1 MNPDSPSSNTPS
13 GRIPAPGASSA
24 GTAKIPKRL
33 VTGPHP
39 RPIQET
45 AADLGLAPRDIELF
59 GAHKAKIAHGV
70 LERLSGNPDAK
81 LVLVTAMTPTP
92 AGEGKTTMTI
102 GLADALK
109 IIGRRPIV
117 CLREPSMGP
126 VFGVK
131 GGAAGGGRAQVVPME
146 DINLHF
152 TGDLHAVSAAHNL
165 LAALVDNHLMQG
177 NALDLDP
184 RRIQFRRVMDMN
196 DRALRTIVSGL
207 GGTANGW
214 VRETG
219 FDITAAS
226 EVMAIL
232 CLASDIT
239 DLKKRLGSI
248 LIGFSGN
255 GAPVFAHNLH
265 AQGAMA
271 AILRDAIKPNL
282 VQTAEGTPAFIHG
295 GPFANIAHGCNS
307 ITATRLALKLGDVVL
322 TEAGFATELG
332 AEKFFDIKCRI
343 AGLNPQAVVIVATVR
358 ALKFHGGVAKA
369 DLSREHMTELS
380 RGFENLAKHIENIRM
395 FNLPSVVAINRFADD
410 TDQEIE
416 WVKKAVAE
424 AGGVATVST
433 AWLNGGEGSLELARK
448 VDEMLRGRENS
459 FQPLYPL
466 EMPLVEKINV
476 VARSCYGAAAVEIL
490 EPAKKALALFEQ
502 MGCRDLPVC
511 MAKTQHS
518 LSDVR
523 ELFGR
528 PRGFKVTVREARLA
542 SGAGFVVAFAGEI
555 MTMPGLPKQPMA
567 EKIDVDNAGRIT
579 GLF

>member
-1 MNPDSPSSNTPS
+1 MNPDTEK
-13 GRIPAPGASSA
+13 R
-24 GTAKIPKRL
+24 PKRSAS
-33 VTGPHP
+33 GPLP
-39 RPIQET
+39 RPIT
-45 AADLGLAPRDIELF
+45 VVAADLGLKQADIEPY
-59 GAHKAKIAHGV
+59 GSNKAKIALGV
-70 LERLSGNPDAK
+70 YERFAEKPDAK

-109 IIGRRPIV
+109 IIGHRPVV

-131 GGAAGGGRAQVVPME
+131 GGAAGGGRAKVIPLE
-146 DINLHF
+146 EINLHF
-152 TGDLHAVSAAHNL
+152 TGDLHAVTSAHNL
-165 LAALVDNHLMQG
+165 LASMIDNHLMQG
-177 NALDLDP
+177 NALGLDP

-196 DRALRTIVSGL
+196 DRALRTVVTGL

-232 CLASDIT
+232 CLATDIA
-239 DLKKRLGSI
+239 DLKKRLGNI
-248 LIGFSGN
+248 LIGFTGSGT
-255 GAPVFAHNLH
+255 PVFARDLH

-307 ITATRLALKLGDVVL
+307 LTATRLALKLGDVVL

-332 AEKFFDIKCRI
+332 AEKFFDIKCRT
-343 AGLNPQAVVIVATVR
+343 AGLEPQAVVIVATVR
-358 ALKFHGGVAKA
+358 ALKLHGGVPKA
-369 DLSREHMTELS
+369 DLSREHMAELS

-395 FNLPSVVAINRFADD
+395 FNLPAIVAINRFPDD
-410 TDQEIE
+410 TDAEIE
-416 WVKKAVAE
+416 WVRKAVEE
-424 AGGVATVST
+424 ADCSAAVST
-433 AWLNGGEGSLELARK
+433 AYQDGGEGSLELARK
-448 VDEMLRGRENS
+448 VDEILRGRHQEY
-459 FQPLYPL
+459 QPLYPL

-490 EPAKKALALFEQ
+490 EPAKKALAQFEQ
-502 MGCRDLPVC
+502 MGCGDLPVC

-518 LSDVR
+518 LSDVPG
-523 ELFGR
+523 LLGR
-528 PRGFKVTVREARLA
+528 PRGFKVTVREARLSA
-542 SGAGFVVAFAGEI
+542 GAGFIVALAGEI
-555 MTMPGLPKQPMA
+555 MTMPGLPKQPAA
-567 EKIDVDNAGRIT
+567 ERIDVDNTGRIT

>member
-1 MNPDSPSSNTPS
+1 MNPESRSVSK
-13 GRIPAPGASSA
+13 RSA
-24 GTAKIPKRL
+24 
-33 VTGPHP
+33 TGPHP
-39 RPIQET
+39 RPISLL
-45 AADLGLAPRDIELF
+45 AADLGLKPEEIELY
-59 GAHKAKIAHGV
+59 GPDKAKIAHGV
-70 LERLSGNPDAK
+70 LERLAGEPDAK

-102 GLADALK
+102 GLGDALR
-109 IIGRRPIV
+109 IIGRRSIV

-152 TGDLHAVSAAHNL
+152 TGDIHAVSAAHNL
-165 LAALVDNHLMQG
+165 LAAMIDNHLMQG
-177 NALDLDP
+177 NALGLDP

-196 DRALRTIVSGL
+196 DRALRTTVCGL
-207 GGTANGW
+207 GGPANGW

-239 DLKKRLGSI
+239 DLKKRLGCI
-248 LIGFSGN
+248 LVGFTTAGS
-255 GAPVFAHNLH
+255 PVFARDLH

-282 VQTAEGTPAFIHG
+282 VQTAEGTPALVHG

-307 ITATRLALKLGDVVL
+307 LAATRLAQKLGDVVL

-332 AEKFFDIKCRI
+332 AEKFFDIKCRT
-343 AGLNPQAVVIVATVR
+343 AGLNPQAVVIVATIR
-358 ALKFHGGVAKA
+358 ALKYHGGVAKA
-369 DLSREHMTELS
+369 DLAREHMVELS
-380 RGFENLAKHIENIRM
+380 RGFENLSKHIENIRM
-395 FNLPSVVAINRFADD
+395 FNLPAVVAINRFPDD
-410 TDQEIE
+410 TDAEVTM
-416 WVKKAVAE
+416 VKNAVEE
-424 AGGVATVST
+424 AGGVAAVST
-433 AWLNGGEGSLELARK
+433 AWTDGGEGSLELARK
-448 VDEMLRGRENS
+448 VDEILRGRES
-459 FQPLYPL
+459 AFQPLYPL

-476 VARSCYGAAAVEIL
+476 IARSCYGAAAVEIL
-490 EPAKKALALFEQ
+490 EPAKKALAQFEQ
-502 MGCRDLPVC
+502 MGCGELPVC

-518 LSDVR
+518 LTDVPSM
-523 ELFGR
+523 LGR
-528 PRGFKVTVREARLA
+528 PRGFKVTVREARLS
-542 SGAGFVVAFAGEI
+542 SGAGFVVALAGEI
-555 MTMPGLPKQPMA
+555 MTMPGLPKAPAA
-567 EKIDVDNAGRIT
+567 ERIDVDNAGRIT

>member
-1 MNPDSPSSNTPS
+1 MNPDPRSVSK
-13 GRIPAPGASSA
+13 RSA
-24 GTAKIPKRL
+24 
-33 VTGPHP
+33 TGPHP
-39 RPIQET
+39 RPIGLL
-45 AADLGLAPRDIELF
+45 AADLGLKADEIELY
-59 GAHKAKIAHGV
+59 GPDKAKIAHGV
-70 LERLSGNPDAK
+70 LERLSGEPDAK

-102 GLADALK
+102 GLGDALR
-109 IIGRRPIV
+109 IIGRRSII

-152 TGDLHAVSAAHNL
+152 TGDIHAVSSAHNL
-165 LAALVDNHLMQG
+165 LAAMIDNHLMQG
-177 NALDLDP
+177 NVLGLDP

-196 DRALRTIVSGL
+196 DRALRTTVCGL
-207 GGTANGW
+207 GGPANGW

-219 FDITAAS
+219 FDITASS

-239 DLKKRLGSI
+239 DLKKRLGCI
-248 LIGFSGN
+248 LVGFTAA
-255 GAPVFAHNLH
+255 GAPVFARDLH

-307 ITATRLALKLGDVVL
+307 LAATRLAQKLGDVVL

-332 AEKFFDIKCRI
+332 AEKFFDIKCRT
-343 AGLNPQAVVIVATVR
+343 AGLNPQAVVIVATIR
-358 ALKFHGGVAKA
+358 ALKYHGGVAKA
-369 DLSREHMTELS
+369 DLAREHMVELS

-395 FNLPSVVAINRFADD
+395 FNLPSIVAINRFPDD
-410 TDQEIE
+410 TDAEIAM
-416 WVKKAVAE
+416 VKKAVEE
-424 AGGVATVST
+424 AGGVAAVST
-433 AWLNGGEGSLELARK
+433 AWTDGGEGSLDLARK
-448 VDEMLRGRENS
+448 VDEMLRGREGA

-490 EPAKKALALFEQ
+490 EPAKKALAQFEQ
-502 MGCRDLPVC
+502 MGCGELPVC

-518 LSDVR
+518 LTDVPSKI
-523 ELFGR
+523 GR
-528 PRGFKVTVREARLA
+528 PRGFKVTVREARLS
-542 SGAGFVVAFAGEI
+542 SGAGFVVALAGEI
-555 MTMPGLPKQPMA
+555 MTMPGLPKAPAA
-567 EKIDVDNAGRIT
+567 ERIDVDNAGRIT

>member
-1 MNPDSPSSNTPS
+1 MNHDSL
-13 GRIPAPGASSA
+13 
-24 GTAKIPKRL
+24 KVPKRSA
-33 VTGPHP
+33 TGPLP
-39 RPIQET
+39 RPIT
-45 AADLGLAPRDIELF
+45 ALASDLGLSPDDIELF
-59 GAHKAKIAHGV
+59 GHQKAKIALGV
-70 LERLSGNPDAK
+70 LERLSEKPDAK

-109 IIGRRPIV
+109 IIGRQSVV

-152 TGDLHAVSAAHNL
+152 TGDMHAVSAAHNL
-165 LAALVDNHLMQG
+165 LAAMVDSHMMQG
-177 NALDLDP
+177 NALGLDP

-207 GGTANGW
+207 GGMSNGW

-232 CLASDIT
+232 CLSADIN

-248 LIGFSGN
+248 LVGFAGN
-255 GAPVFAHNLH
+255 GTPVFARDLH

-282 VQTAEGTPAFIHG
+282 VQTAEGTPALIHG
-295 GPFANIAHGCNS
+295 GPFANLAHGCNS
-307 ITATRLALKLGDVVL
+307 LLATRLALKLGDVVL
-322 TEAGFATELG
+322 TEAGFATDLG

-343 AGLNPQAVVIVATVR
+343 GGLNPQAVVIVATVR
-358 ALKFHGGVAKA
+358 ALKIHGGVAKA
-369 DLSREHMTELS
+369 DMLREHMAEMS
-380 RGFENLAKHIENIRM
+380 RGFENLAKHIENIKM
-395 FNLPSVVAINRFADD
+395 FNLPFIVAINRFHGD
-410 TDQEIE
+410 TDREIE
-416 WVKKAVAE
+416 WLKKAVEE
-424 AGGVATVST
+424 AGGVAAVST
-433 AWLNGGEGSLELARK
+433 AFTDGGEGSLELARK
-448 VDEMLRGRENS
+448 VDEILRGGANS
-459 FQPLYPL
+459 FQTLYPL
-466 EMPLVEKINV
+466 EMPLAEKINV

-490 EPAKKALALFEQ
+490 EPARKSLALFEQ
-502 MGCRDLPVC
+502 MGCGNLPVC

-518 LSDVR
+518 LSDDR
-523 ELFGR
+523 GLLGR
-528 PRGFKVTVREARLA
+528 PRGFKVTVREARLSA
-542 SGAGFVVAFAGEI
+542 GAGFVIALAGEI
-555 MTMPGLPKQPMA
+555 MTMPGLPKQPVA